1 MSKTGASH
9 RWRAPHFLL
18 ILAFV
23 LSLLTH
29 IFSATG
35 DLIYDWFTNTSPDKP
50 NEKLRKPTRT
60 LKSQD
65 WEDEKKL
72 ADELKNI
79 KRPDIQTVWFA
90 AKVPPKPVVVAKAE
104 PPPPPTPR
112 LVPKRKPKPAI
123 RLASAAASTPIASS
137 TAIAS
142 AAASAPQSWFGNAS
156 APAKASTV
164 AAAAL
169 PHQAS
174 AASAVAATRASSP
187 AVAAAPSVNAAF
199 PKTVHITYRWKGF
212 PAKLTW
218 TAGDGRYTLDIG
230 AAMLGRSRVF
240 SSVGTISKR
249 GLAPERFSDTRDGKL
264 QNEALFDWSEQKF
277 VLHDGDKTIEG
288 PLQPG
293 DQDLFSAAF
302 QFALQGASMPSFTFS
317 LASGR
322 KIYSNVAFQIMGEK
336 TLRLSGKDVD
346 AILLRGTFEDRV
358 FDFWLAPQWHNLPVR
373 MILNAGKDTYDVFA
387 SDIDADGK
395 TLLESP
401 TPGLDQPHGPRG

>member
-1 MSKTGASH
+1 MTKR
-9 RWRAPHFLL
+9 RWRAPHLL
-18 ILAFV
+18 LTIAFV

-35 DLIYDWFTNTSPDKP
+35 DLIYDYLTNTSPDKP
-50 NEKLRKPTRT
+50 DEKLRKPTRT

-72 ADELKNI
+72 PDELKNI
-79 KRPDIQTVWFA
+79 KRPEIQTVWFA
-90 AKVPPKPVVVAKAE
+90 PKAPPKPAVVAQAA
-104 PPPPPTPR
+104 PTPTPTPR
-112 LVPKRKPKPAI
+112 PAPRRKPKPATQ
-123 RLASAAASTPIASS
+123 LASATASAPVASAVQIASG
-137 TAIAS
+137 
-142 AAASAPQSWFGNAS
+142 AASAPQSWFGNAS
-156 APAKASTV
+156 APAQASAV
-164 AAAAL
+164 AIASA
-169 PHQAS
+169 PVRQAS
-174 AASAVAATRASSP
+174 AASAVAVARASGP
-187 AVAAAPSVNAAF
+187 AAVPSVNAAF
-199 PKTVHITYRWKGF
+199 PKVVHITYRWKGF
-212 PAKLTW
+212 PARLTW
-218 TAGDGRYTLDIG
+218 TAGDGRYALDIG
-230 AAMLGRSRVF
+230 ASMLGRSRVF

-249 GLAPERFSDTRDGKL
+249 GLAPDRFSDTRDGKL

-322 KIYSNVAFQIMGEK
+322 KIYPNVAFQIMGEK

-401 TPGLDQPHGPRG
+401 TPGLEQQRGPRG